1 MKTINLFIGAFL
13 ASKVI
18 AADLDN
24 ISAPQLGAGSIMT
37 IQEFRDSTVSAF
49 KKALLQGR
57 TSLVKTVPV
66 QSTPSV
72 CSSTCLTPML
82 LDTFQPEMALG
93 IVSLFEALKSATG
106 LKLDG
111 NLLTKW
117 AILTNLNARF
127 KEFSKFTEEYNA
139 KIGDSQPA
147 FEAWVDSLNKEKG
160 GDIALIFL
168 YLKVRNWAIFDAQQ
182 KQKIDYL
189 SDAAQQ
195 AEQSWDSE

>member
-1 MKTINLFIGAFL
+1 M
-13 ASKVI
+13 
-18 AADLDN
+18 
-24 ISAPQLGAGSIMT
+24 
-37 IQEFRDSTVSAF
+37 
-49 KKALLQGR
+49 
-57 TSLVKTVPV
+57 
-66 QSTPSV
+66 
-72 CSSTCLTPML
+72 
-82 LDTFQPEMALG
+82 
-93 IVSLFEALKSATG
+93 
-106 LKLDG
+106 
-111 NLLTKW
+111 